1 MNARLSNQMLS
12 MKDVTQMTCL
22 SRSSIY
28 QKITRN
34 QFPKQVKLGAR
45 TVRWI
50 HNEVVDWL
58 DHQIKI
64 SRLGQEL

>member
-1 MNARLSNQMLS
+1 MNARLSNQMMR
-12 MKDVTQMTCL
+12 MKDVTQMTSL

-45 TVRWI
+45 AVGWI
-50 HNEVVDWL
+50 RDEVIDWL
-58 DHQIKI
+58 NHQIKI